1 MPNYQIEHAAR
12 LHVQHLRTAAES
24 GCSASNLSPDSYVLG
39 PLIKAH
45 AKATADLLEYYL
57 DVEGGAD
64 GVIATRDFL
73 ILAAS
78 TLLGCEF
85 DEGDTPEVVK
95 LPETNVTAPVP
106 PTEGG
111 FGETDMRRATQRI
124 HSAEPPLIVDVP
136 DFVRPAPA
144 PGSRRA
150 RRTA

>member
-12 LHVQHLRTAAES
+12 LHVQHLRTAADT

-85 DEGDTPEVVK
+85 DEADTPDAAK
-95 LPETNVTAPVP
+95 LTETASKTPVP
-106 PTEGG
+106 PSEGG
-111 FGETDMRRATQRI
+111 FGETDMQRATQQI
-124 HSAEPPLIVDVP
+124 HSPEPPLITDVP